1 MALGL
6 KTARRIDRDAAS
18 QNRVATLGQLSAISK
33 LAKPQVFNLH
43 DFCEGRSIVNFSDGH
58 ILRSDARL
66 IVRLQRRAMTNMLL
80 DFFGLS
86 VAAGAELHLQYRHH
100 VEACYCLDGEG
111 EIENLATGA
120 RHRIGPGIL
129 YALDEHDA
137 HVLRVTRE
145 LRLVCVFNPPLA
157 GGETHDAQGG
167 YLPATD

>member
-1 MALGL
+1 MIIRSLDEATG
-6 KTARRIDRDAAS
+6 TPQDVTGEAWRSRRLLVRDDGMGFS
-18 QNRVATLGQLSAISK
+18 LS
-33 LAKPQVFNLH
+33 
-43 DFCEGRSIVNFSDGH
+43 E
-58 ILRSDARL
+58 
-66 IVRLQRRAMTNMLL
+66 TT
-80 DFFGLS
+80 
-86 VAAGAELHLQYRHH
+86 VAAGAQLHLQYRHH

-167 YLPATD
+167 YLPPD

>member
-1 MALGL
+1 MIIRSLDEATG
-6 KTARRIDRDAAS
+6 TPQDVTGEAWRSRRLLVRDDGMGFS
-18 QNRVATLGQLSAISK
+18 LSETTVA
-33 LAKPQVFNLH
+33 V
-43 DFCEGRSIVNFSDGH
+43 
-58 ILRSDARL
+58 
-66 IVRLQRRAMTNMLL
+66 
-80 DFFGLS
+80 
-86 VAAGAELHLQYRHH
+86 GAELHLQYRHH